1 MISRAYGSVSH
12 KSDVYSY
19 GMLVLEMIG
28 ARKKESFDQN
38 SASNASSMYFPD
50 WIYKDL
56 EKEDSGRLITNDG
69 ISSNE
74 EDETLKKM
82 TLVGLWCIQS
92 SPSNRPPM
100 NRVVEMMEGSLEA
113 LEVPPRPV
121 LQQIP
126 TAPLSKSFWI
136 SEESLAASEV

>member
-1 MISRAYGSVSH
+1 
-12 KSDVYSY
+12 
-19 GMLVLEMIG
+19 
-28 ARKKESFDQN
+28 
-38 SASNASSMYFPD
+38 MYFPD

-100 NRVVEMMEGSLEA
+100 NRVVEMMEGSLES
-113 LEVPPRPV
+113 LEVPPKPV
-121 LQQIP
+121 LQQIS
-126 TAPLSKSFWI
+126 TAPLSESFWI
-136 SEESLAASEV
+136 SEESSTASEV